1 MLRVLAMLGLACAA
15 LSAAAAPA
23 DDVKALLEQGKAAE
37 AYELGRKTPESLGDP
52 AFDFYF
58 GIAATDSGHAGEGVL
73 ALERYLLNFPDN
85 RDARLELARAYF
97 TLGEDQRAREEFEAL
112 AKTQPAP
119 AVAAAIQRYLDAI
132 RLRETRYT
140 PTGALWLEAG
150 IGTDSNVNAG
160 VNDPSIVLPL
170 LGTVT
175 VTPNAVRASDVFSL
189 VTAGGFYSRPVAPGV
204 AVFGTGQFDAKT
216 NATQHAFDQMILSG
230 AAGVSVL
237 KERNL
242 FRLSY
247 NLNSILIESDRY
259 RTSSGLTGEW
269 HHQLDEFQSINAILQ
284 GARFKYAGAN
294 SVRDA
299 DFAAAG
305 VGYRRVFI
313 GSLQPVLN
321 LTASAG
327 RESVLAADRDDLSRH
342 ILGARLALSLV
353 PAERWGLSA
362 GYSFQRADGEAPDA
376 ILGVTREDRYRAV
389 DLGASYVVSRAMS
402 VRAEFV
408 SSKNA
413 SNVALYEYKR
423 DFFALK
429 LRYEFK

>member
-1 MLRVLAMLGLACAA
+1 MLRVLVLLGLACAA
-15 LSAAAAPA
+15 LAASAAPA
-23 DDVKALLEQGKAAE
+23 DDIKALLEQGRASE
-37 AYELGRKTPESLGDP
+37 AYELGRKTPEALGDP

-97 TLGEDQRAREEFEAL
+97 VLGEDQRAREEFEAL
-112 AKTQPAP
+112 AKAGPAP
-119 AVAAAIQRYLDAI
+119 GVAAAIQRYLDAI

-140 PTGALWLEAG
+140 PTGAVWLEAG

-160 VNDPSIVLPL
+160 VNDPSITLPL
-170 LGTVT
+170 LGPVT
-175 VTPNAVRASDVFSL
+175 VTPNAVRASDSFSL
-189 VTAGGFYSRPVAPGV
+189 LTAGGFYSRPVAPGV
-204 AVFGTGQFDAKT
+204 ALFGTGQVDAKT
-216 NATQHAFDQMILSG
+216 NATQHAFDQMLLAG

-237 KERNL
+237 RERNL

-259 RTSSGLTGEW
+259 RTSSGITGEW
-269 HHQLDEFQSINAILQ
+269 NRQLDEFQSLNAVLQ

-299 DFAAAG
+299 DYFAAG
-305 VGYRRVFI
+305 LGYRRVFI

-321 LTASAG
+321 VSASAG
-327 RESVLAADRDDLSRH
+327 RESVLAADRDDLSRDL
-342 ILGARLALSLV
+342 LGARLALALV

-362 GYSFQRADGEAPDA
+362 GYSFQRADSDAPDA
-376 ILGVTREDRYRAV
+376 ILGVTRRDRYRAV
-389 DLGASYVVSRAMS
+389 DMAASYLVSRALS
-402 VRAEFV
+402 VRAEWV

-423 DFFALK
+423 DYFALK

>member
-1 MLRVLAMLGLACAA
+1 MLRILASLGLAFAVLNA
-15 LSAAAAPA
+15 WAAPA
-23 DDVKALLEQGKAAE
+23 DDLKALLEQGKAAQ
-37 AYELGRKTPESLGDP
+37 AYELGRKTPEALGDP
-52 AFDFYF
+52 VFDFYF

-119 AVAAAIQRYLDAI
+119 GVAAAIQRYLDAI

-140 PTGALWLEAG
+140 PSGAAWLEAG

-160 VNDPSIVLPL
+160 VNDPSISLPL
-170 LGTVT
+170 LGPVT
-175 VTPNAVRASDVFSL
+175 VTPNAVRAGDVFSL
-189 VTAGGFYSRPVAPGV
+189 FTAGGYYSRPVAPGV

-216 NATQHAFDQMILSG
+216 NATQHAFDQIFLSG
-230 AAGVSVL
+230 AAGVSLL

-247 NLNSILIESDRY
+247 NLSTILIESDRY

-269 HHQLDEFQSINAILQ
+269 NRQIDEFQSINAVLQ

-299 DFAAAG
+299 DFLGAG

-313 GSLQPVLN
+313 GSMQPVLN
-321 LTASAG
+321 VSASAG
-327 RESVLAADRDDLSRH
+327 KEKVLAADRDDLSRD

-353 PAERWGLSA
+353 PAERWGVSA

-389 DLGASYVVSRAMS
+389 DLGASYLVSRALS
-402 VRAEFV
+402 LRAEWI
-408 SSKNA
+408 SSRNT